1 MRNKLSL
8 LAVLWLA
15 LLLLAAPAR
24 AQDGAKRIA
33 LVIGN
38 DSYQKI
44 RPLQKARN
52 DASAMARELKGAGF
66 EVLLHHDLDYRA
78 MVKAVETVANRIT
91 GGDQVLVFFA
101 GHGVQIRSGSYLLPV
116 DIEASSELE
125 VEKTAYS
132 LDDLMSRLHE
142 ARAGF
147 TLVMVDA
154 CRDNPIRSNGRSI
167 GGARGLAPVEPPKGQ
182 MVVYSASRGQ
192 QALDSMGAAD
202 ANPNGVFTR
211 EFIARMRQPGV
222 RIEDLVREVQDS
234 VETLA
239 RTISHDQRPAI
250 YNEARGSFYF
260 FGPTTVQVQPQATT
274 RSRTLE
280 EIEDGYWDSIKN
292 ERASAAFEEY
302 LRQYPKGRYAG
313 QARSRIATG
322 KTDPRPAPATVVRND
337 PDGALWSAVEQ
348 GGSAD
353 EYEVYL
359 KQYPK
364 GKYAPLA
371 RQRQQKLKDE
381 ARRLADAAEQTA
393 WDNARQA
400 QTSAAYGA
408 YLATYPGGRFAALA
422 QTRVSQLNADAA
434 SRAEEQAWLA
444 ADKARTVQAYEDYQR
459 SYPAGRYLTL
469 VPARLVSVREE
480 SALRDEDLAW
490 QTAQKAATR
499 SSMQAYLKR
508 YPEGRYAAPARSKDE
523 EYARVPPRPQLPFN
537 VDESN
542 WRILEA
548 SEMYRNLPPPKA
560 IKTESVTSD
569 QSEYTGAQSRT
580 LPTPAPTT
588 TTVRRTA
595 TPLGP
600 KCHADSTATK
610 AAAYSMDMIIYFC
623 GDAPVGMTMG
633 GKHTGAMSITSI
645 SGSLYPPRLGAEV
658 HLEYTGIYAADRK
671 FDSASSIGCK
681 LTGQRPASELDPRL
695 SGNAWNL
702 RCSSKTTFTGGH
714 VAAPILN
721 ETSDYLLEDLGIKAS
736 AIFPMNLKQKTYPP
750 PKIGVREEYLSTEG
764 DYGSRQWKTYTTFD
778 WTVGQPAP

>member
-1 MRNKLSL
+1 MRNKFSP
-8 LAVLWLA
+8 LAFLWLA
-15 LLLLAAPAR
+15 LLLLIPQAS
-24 AQDGAKRIA
+24 AQDGGKRIA

-66 EVLLHHDLDYRA
+66 EVLMHHDLDYRA

-91 GGDQVLVFFA
+91 GGDQVVVFFA
-101 GHGVQIRSGSYLLPV
+101 GHGVQLRSGSYLLPV

-132 LDDLMSRLHE
+132 LDDLMARLHE

-260 FGPTTVQVQPQATT
+260 FGPTTVQVQPQAAT

-292 ERASAAFEEY
+292 ERAPAAFEEY

-313 QARSRIATG
+313 QARSRIATV
-322 KTDPRPAPATVVRND
+322 KTDPRPAPAAVARND
-337 PDGALWSAVEQ
+337 PDSALWSAVEQ

-381 ARRLADAAEQTA
+381 SRRLADAAEQTA

-400 QTSAAYGA
+400 QTSAGYGA

-422 QTRVSQLNADAA
+422 QTRVTQLNADAA

-480 SALRDEDLAW
+480 TALRDEDLAW
-490 QTAQKAATR
+490 QAAQKAATR
-499 SSMQAYLKR
+499 PAMQAYMAR
-508 YPEGRYAAPARSKDE
+508 YPAGRYTEQARGKDAD
-523 EYARVPPRPQLPFN
+523 YARTPARPQLPFP
-537 VDESN
+537 VDEAN

-548 SEMYRNLPPPKA
+548 SDMYRNLPPPKA
-560 IKTESVTSD
+560 LRIDSVTHN
-569 QSEYTGAQSRT
+569 QSEYTGAKSRT
-580 LPTPAPTT
+580 LPTPPAMITT
-588 TTVRRTA
+588 MRRTA
-595 TPLGP
+595 SPLGS
-600 KCHADSTATK
+600 KCHSDATTQQIG
-610 AAAYSMDMIIYFC
+610 AGNSEMVMYFC
-623 GDAPVGMTMG
+623 GEAHLGMMMG
-633 GKHTGAMSITSI
+633 GKHTGAVTIKSI
-645 SGSLYPPRLGAEV
+645 SGSLYPPRLGAQVQVE
-658 HLEYTGIYAADRK
+658 TASIYAPDRK
-671 FDSASSIGCK
+671 FDSESSMACE
-681 LTGQRPASELDPRL
+681 LTGQRPAKELDPRL
-695 SGNAWNL
+695 SGTAWEIS
-702 RCSSKTTFTGGH
+702 CTGKTTFTGGH
-714 VAAPILN
+714 SPSPPAS
-721 ETSDYLLEDLGIKAS
+721 TSSDYLIEDLGIKGS
-736 AIFPMNLKQKTYPP
+736 AIWAMNIKRKSFSPP
-750 PKIGVREEYLSTEG
+750 QIGVREEFMSVEG
-764 DYGSRQWKTYTTFD
+764 DYGSRIWQTFTRFD
-778 WTVGQPAP
+778 WSTGDAAP

>member
-1 MRNKLSL
+1 MRNKILP
-8 LAVLWLA
+8 LAFLWLA
-15 LLLLAAPAR
+15 LLFVTSAS
-24 AQDGAKRIA
+24 AQDGGKRIA

-38 DSYQKI
+38 DNYQKI

-66 EVLLHHDLDYRA
+66 EVLMHHDLDYRA

-91 GGDQVLVFFA
+91 GGDQVVVFFA

-132 LDDLMSRLHE
+132 LDDLMARLHE

-211 EFIARMRQPGV
+211 EFVARMRQPGV
-222 RIEDLVREVQDS
+222 RIEDLVRDVQES

-239 RTISHDQRPAI
+239 RTISHEQRPAI
-250 YNEARGSFYF
+250 YNEARGNFYF

-292 ERASAAFEEY
+292 ERAAFAFEEY

-313 QARSRIATG
+313 QARTRIAMG
-322 KTDPRPAPATVVRND
+322 KTDSKPAPATVTRSD
-337 PDGALWSAVEQ
+337 PESALWSAVEQ

-381 ARRLADAAEQTA
+381 SRRVADSAEQSA

-422 QTRVSQLNADAA
+422 QTRVTQLNADAA

-444 ADKARTVQAYEDYQR
+444 ADKARTVQAYENYQR
-459 SYPAGRYLTL
+459 NYPTGRYLTL

-480 SALRDEDLAW
+480 AALRDEDLAW
-490 QTAQKAATR
+490 QAAQKAATR
-499 SSMQAYLKR
+499 SAMQTYLKR
-508 YPEGRYAAPARSKDE
+508 YPEGRYAGPARSKDE
-523 EYARVPPRPQLPFN
+523 EYGRAPPRPQLPFT
-537 VDESN
+537 VDEAN

-548 SEMYRNLPPPKA
+548 SEMYRNLPPPRT
-560 IKTESVTSD
+560 IRTESES
-569 QSEYTGAQSRT
+569 QMQMEYTGSKSST
-580 LPTPAPTT
+580 LPRPAATT
-588 TTVRRTA
+588 TSGRRTA
-595 TPLGP
+595 TPLGR
-600 KCHADSTATK
+600 KCYADHTTTANGPHSTDMTIYYCGE
-610 AAAYSMDMIIYFC
+610 AYL
-623 GDAPVGMTMG
+623 GMTMG
-633 GKHTGAMSITSI
+633 VKHTGPITIKSIT
-645 SGSLYPPRLGAEV
+645 GSLYPLRIGAQVQIEA
-658 HLEYTGIYAADRK
+658 TMIYLPDRK
-671 FDSASSIGCK
+671 LDSEATTGCK
-681 LTGQRPASELDPRL
+681 LTGQRPAGELDSRFT
-695 SGNAWNL
+695 GIAWDL
-702 RCSSKTTFTGGH
+702 LCTAKTRFTGGYS
-714 VAAPILN
+714 PSPPEI
-721 ETSDYLLEDLGIKAS
+721 TFSDYLIEDLGMKAS
-736 AIFPMNLKQKTYPP
+736 AIWTMNVKQKRVIPV
-750 PKIGVREEYLSTEG
+750 KVGASEEVFSTAGE
-764 DYGSRQWKTYTTFD
+764 YGSRMLQ
-778 WTVGQPAP
+778 TVTRSDLSIGDAAP

>member
-1 MRNKLSL
+1 MRNKFLP
-8 LAVLWLA
+8 LAFLWLA
-15 LLLLAAPAR
+15 LLFVTSAS
-24 AQDGAKRIA
+24 AQDGGKRIA

-66 EVLLHHDLDYRA
+66 EVLMHHDLDYRA

-91 GGDQVLVFFA
+91 GGDQVVVFFA

-132 LDDLMSRLHE
+132 LDDLMARLHE

-211 EFIARMRQPGV
+211 EFVARMRQPGV
-222 RIEDLVREVQDS
+222 RIEDLVRDVQES

-239 RTISHDQRPAI
+239 RTISHEQRPAI
-250 YNEARGSFYF
+250 YNEARGNFYF

-292 ERASAAFEEY
+292 ERAAFAFEEY

-313 QARSRIATG
+313 QARTRIAMG
-322 KTDPRPAPATVVRND
+322 KTDPKPAPATVTRSD
-337 PDGALWSAVEQ
+337 PESALWSAIEQ
-348 GGSAD
+348 SGSAD

-381 ARRLADAAEQTA
+381 SRRLADSAEQSA

-422 QTRVSQLNADAA
+422 QTRVTQLNADAA

-459 SYPAGRYLTL
+459 NYPTGRYLTL

-480 SALRDEDLAW
+480 AALRDEDLAW
-490 QTAQKAATR
+490 QAAQKAATR
-499 SSMQAYLKR
+499 SAMQTYLKR
-508 YPEGRYAAPARSKDE
+508 YPEGRYAGPARSKDE
-523 EYARVPPRPQLPFN
+523 EYGRVPPRPQLPFTI
-537 VDESN
+537 DEAS
-542 WRILEA
+542 WRLLEA
-548 SEMYRNLPPPKA
+548 SEMYRNQPPPRT
-560 IKTESVTSD
+560 IRTESATLD
-569 QSEYTGAQSRT
+569 QSEFTGAKSRT
-580 LPTPAPTT
+580 LPTPAPST
-588 TTVRRTA
+588 TTVSRTA

-600 KCHADSTATK
+600 KCHIDTTTTK
-610 AAAYSMDMIIYFC
+610 TAAYSSEMSIYYC
-623 GDAPVGMTMG
+623 GDIHVGMTMG
-633 GKHTGAMSITSI
+633 GKYTGAVSVKAIT
-645 SGSLYPPRLGAEV
+645 GSLYPPRVGAEI
-658 HLEYTGIYAADRK
+658 HLEYTGVYDADRK
-671 FDSASSIGCK
+671 FDSASSITCK
-681 LTGQRPASELDPRL
+681 LTGQRPAKELDPRL
-695 SGNAWNL
+695 TGTAWDL
-702 RCSSKTTFTGGH
+702 RCSSKVVFTGGH
-714 VAAPILN
+714 VAAPMLN
-721 ETSDYLLEDLGIKAS
+721 ESSDYLLEDLGIKAS
-736 AIFPMNLKQKTYPP
+736 AIFPMNIKQKTYPS
-750 PKIGVREEYLSTEG
+750 PKIGVREEYLSVEG
-764 DYGSRQWKTYTTFD
+764 DYGSRQWKTFTAFD